1 MLPELAN
8 HAISKQR
15 LVSAQGV
22 FPVQTAIK
30 HTHYMYIYCANIL
43 AEMEKETLT
52 SHGSILHKDAATP
65 S

>member
-1 MLPELAN
+1 
-8 HAISKQR
+8 
-15 LVSAQGV
+15 
-22 FPVQTAIK
+22 
-30 HTHYMYIYCANIL
+30 MYIYCANIL